1 MRRLV
6 LAAALSLAAAAAAAE
21 PANKTE
27 AAVPPASRLSIDST
41 FADLIA
47 DPRTAAVL
55 KKRMPGFVERMQSD
69 QELAAM
75 FGGITVREMSY
86 DEHHARGF
94 TPEVLAR
101 LDAELAAAQ
110 GPPAKP

>member
-1 MRRLV
+1 MRSLV
-6 LAAALSLAAAAAAAE
+6 LAAALSLAATAAVAE
-21 PANKTE
+21 PADKPET
-27 AAVPPASRLSIDST
+27 AAAASRLSIDST
-41 FADLIA
+41 FSDLIA

-94 TPEVLAR
+94 TPEVLAK
-101 LDAELAAAQ
+101 LEAELAAAQ
-110 GPPAKP
+110 AAPAKP

>member
-1 MRRLV
+1 M
-6 LAAALSLAAAAAAAE
+6 LAAAVSLAALTAAAE
-21 PANKTE
+21 PADRAE
-27 AAVPPASRLSIDST
+27 PAAAAAPRLSIDST

-55 KKRMPGFVERMQSD
+55 RKRMPGFVERMQSD

-110 GPPAKP
+110 EPSPKP